1 MDAKRVNK
9 VNRRKEFF
17 NVSLDELEQIVLDIE
32 PTAEF
37 VRTMAAEEYY
47 QSLSSDQVYTD
58 EESTDFT
65 DDNDEDSIEV

>member
-1 MDAKRVNK
+1 
-9 VNRRKEFF
+9 
-17 NVSLDELEQIVLDIE
+17 
-32 PTAEF
+32 
-37 VRTMAAEEYY
+37 MAAEEYY